1 MRNRRVAYVLIFEEL
16 RIKITEIDNSR
27 RAAERELEALQNP
40 KVLISELE
48 ADRDALLDSL
58 ADVAPDALN
67 SLAPEERHHVYK
79 MLKLR
84 VLVHKDQT
92 LEVSGTFGDEFTVC
106 NSERGQG
113 FRSDRSSLGISPGST
128 WRST

>member
-16 RIKITEIDNSR
+16 RIKITKIDNSR

-40 KVLISELE
+40 KELIGELE

-84 VLVHKDQT
+84 VAEAASAGSQGSD
-92 LEVSGTFGDEFTVC
+92 SG
-106 NSERGQG
+106 GQ
-113 FRSDRSSLGISPGST
+113 RNVR
-128 WRST
+128 RRVYCV

>member
-40 KVLISELE
+40 KELMGELE
-48 ADRDALLDSL
+48 ADRDALVDSP
-58 ADVAPDALN
+58 ADVARDALN

-79 MLKLR
+79 ML
-84 VLVHKDQT
+84 
-92 LEVSGTFGDEFTVC
+92 
-106 NSERGQG
+106 
-113 FRSDRSSLGISPGST
+113 
-128 WRST
+128 